1 MSLLMDAL
9 KKAER
14 AKQADAVAT
23 SPGGG
28 DGGFTF
34 EGAKRDIAAE
44 LGIEPLQTASM
55 AKAPAEAT
63 AHAATPVASS
73 PLSLEPLTDTAAAS
87 TSEVKTGASPPLR
100 TAAAPQR
107 GATAQAPVSGRIPA
121 DRIAA
126 KGVFDAKRPARGSI
140 SAFHAILGVLLLA
153 IAGAAVYFWLQLRP
167 PTPLPTPIRNAA
179 PAADAAPPPPASAG
193 SAIPAGPAG
202 QASLPGSDTQ
212 ARSTPLPA
220 PPAAPG
226 AMPRTEVAAATV
238 AEAKAP
244 VRTDP
249 TTAPATA
256 RPARNPAAEARES
269 RPARAERGPGPAR
282 NAATAEGG
290 TPVEVAGNLRVT
302 RDRTDTGIDPGVVA
316 GYAALD
322 SGDIDAARASY
333 ARALQSDPTNRD
345 ALLGMAA
352 VASRG
357 NRADAA
363 EGLYQRVLELYP
375 RDGYARAQLTALR
388 ASADPVGAE
397 SRVKGL
403 IAQQGD
409 PSSTAPLQFTFGNQM
424 AAQGRWPEAQQAYF
438 AAFAAEPDNPDYCY
452 NLAVSLDQMRQV
464 GLAHE
469 YYAKALALAQVRRA
483 GFDQARAKTRIEQ
496 LAAVLK

>member
-14 AKQADAVAT
+14 AKQADAAAV
-23 SPGGG
+23 SPGGAE
-28 DGGFTF
+28 GGLTF

-44 LGIEPLQTASM
+44 LGIEPLRTASV
-55 AKAPAEAT
+55 AKVPAATT
-63 AHAATPVASS
+63 AHAAAPSGSS
-73 PLSLEPLTDTAAAS
+73 PLSLEPLADTAAPPAF
-87 TSEVKTGASPPLR
+87 EVKTSTSPPPR
-100 TAAAPQR
+100 TAAAPPR
-107 GATAQAPVSGRIPA
+107 GATAQTPASGRIPS

-140 SAFHAILGVLLLA
+140 SAFHATLGILLLA

-167 PTPLPTPIRNAA
+167 SAPLPTPIRNAA
-179 PAADAAPPPPASAG
+179 PAADAASPPPASAG
-193 SAIPAGPAG
+193 SAVPAGAGG

-212 ARSTPLPA
+212 ASSVPQPA
-220 PPAAPG
+220 PTAAPG
-226 AMPRTEVAAATV
+226 AMPRTEIAT
-238 AEAKAP
+238 ATIAQSKAP
-244 VRTDP
+244 ARTDP
-249 TTAPATA
+249 ITAPATA
-256 RPARNPAAEARES
+256 RPARNPAAETRES
-269 RPARAERGPGPAR
+269 QPVRAERGPGPAR

-302 RDRTDTGIDPGVVA
+302 RDRTETGIDPGVVA
-316 GYAALD
+316 GYAALNA
-322 SGDIDAARASY
+322 GDIDAARESY
-333 ARALQSDPTNRD
+333 ARALQADPTNRD

-452 NLAVSLDQMRQV
+452 NLAVSLDQIRQV

-469 YYAKALALAQVRRA
+469 YYARALALAKVRRA
-483 GFDQARAKTRIEQ
+483 GFDLARAKTRIEQ

>member
-14 AKQADAVAT
+14 AKQADATAA

-28 DGGFTF
+28 EGGLGF

-44 LGIEPLQTASM
+44 LGIEPLQPASTA
-55 AKAPAEAT
+55 KLPAAAT
-63 AHAATPVASS
+63 AHAAAPVASS
-73 PLSLEPLTDTAAAS
+73 PLSLEPLTDNAAAPTPELK
-87 TSEVKTGASPPLR
+87 TSANPPPR

-107 GATAQAPVSGRIPA
+107 GATAQAPASGRISA

-140 SAFHAILGVLLLA
+140 SAFHATLGLLSLA
-153 IAGAAVYFWLQLRP
+153 VAGAAVYFWLQLRP
-167 PTPLPTPIRNAA
+167 PAPLPTPIRNAA
-179 PAADAAPPPPASAG
+179 PAADAALPPSASAV
-193 SAIPAGPAG
+193 SAVPAGTTG
-202 QASLPGSDTQ
+202 QAGVPGSDGQ
-212 ARSTPLPA
+212 SSSV
-220 PPAAPG
+220 PPPVPSAAPG
-226 AMPRTEVAAATV
+226 ATPRPAVATAAAAPV
-238 AEAKAP
+238 QAP

-249 TTAPATA
+249 ATGPAIT
-256 RPARNPAAEARES
+256 RPARDPVADLRES
-269 RPARAERGPGPAR
+269 RPVRAERGPAPAR

-290 TPVEVAGNLRVT
+290 TPVDMAGNVRVT
-302 RDRTDTGIDPGVVA
+302 RDRPDTGIDPGVVA
-316 GYAALD
+316 GYAALNT
-322 SGDIDAARASY
+322 GDIDAARESY
-333 ARALQSDPTNRD
+333 ARALQADPTNRD

-357 NRADAA
+357 NRAGAA
-363 EGLYQRVLELYP
+363 EGLYQRVLDLYP

-388 ASADPVGAE
+388 AGADPVGAE

-424 AAQGRWPEAQQAYF
+424 AAQGRWLEAQQAYF

-452 NLAVSLDQMRQV
+452 NLAVSLDQIRQV

-483 GFDQARAKTRIEQ
+483 GFDPARAKIRIEQ